1 MSATSLCEIFFF
13 QIIGMMWNVD
23 DIESFIRKKKIN
35 SNLVFVNSNLVFV
48 VSTSWPFAV
57 STSWSF
63 AVSTSWPFV
72 STTLSESKLK
82 TDQDIR
88 KKWLKRRDSSSRK
101 DWKILK
107 VHCNA
112 LIDSN
117 VDSLQLIHHNKK
129 ENIKRFLFKK
139 SPFFPKYILSE

>member
-35 SNLVFVNSNLVFV
+35 SNLVFVKSNLVFV
-48 VSTSWPFAV
+48 VSTSWPFAVSTSWSFAV

-88 KKWLKRRDSSSRK
+88 KKWLKRRDSSPRK

-112 LIDSN
+112 LKDSN
-117 VDSLQLIHHNKK
+117 VDYYLNETPFSLSIIIKK
-129 ENIKRFLFKK
+129 KI
-139 SPFFPKYILSE
+139 